1 MGFLGWIRLCVGI
14 DSCLEIL
21 FFFCFFLNKRRDR
34 GSFFSKVWI
43 FFLFVSELN
52 RIDYGLN
59 EREFGS

>member
-14 DSCLEIL
+14 DSCLELLLL
-21 FFFCFFLNKRRDR
+21 FFFNKRRRNR
-34 GSFFSKVWI
+34 GSFFSKVWD
-43 FFLFVSELN
+43 FFFVSELN